1 MESSRFFE
9 LLYLVG
15 ELVVIVM
22 YLLGTE
28 YGTGVHPAASS
39 TMADSFQA
47 QAMVRTYYPI
57 FQDVHVMIFIGFGFL
72 MVFLKTHSWTSVGFN
87 FLIAAWV
94 LQAGILITAFFHM
107 LFEGHFHKISLDM
120 TSLIV
125 GDFAAGA
132 VLITFG
138 AHLLF
143 DQRGDR
149 CRAAWRGRHG

>member
-1 MESSRFFE
+1 MAQSNQTNQTNQH
-9 LLYLVG
+9 
-15 ELVVIVM
+15 
-22 YLLGTE
+22 LG
-28 YGTGVHPAASS
+28 AK
-39 TMADSFQA
+39 
-47 QAMVRTYYPI
+47 MVQTYYPI

-94 LQAGILITAFFHM
+94 VQVGILITAFFHM
-107 LFEGHFHKISLDM
+107 LFEGEFHKISLDI

-138 AHLLF
+138 AVLGKCSLSQLF
-143 DQRGDR
+143 CLATMELIFYSINEAIGAGKLGAVDMS
-149 CRAAWRGRHG
+149 